1 MNKERVEGKNGND
14 KINITNYFADSV
26 TLLIYLVPARG
37 FLHSETYNFRVAES
51 NPGFERLDP
60 SPIFSK
66 DRIRIQIW
74 IEYETPY
81 PSPNFF

>member
-51 NPGFERLDP
+51 NPGF
-60 SPIFSK
+60 
-66 DRIRIQIW
+66 
-74 IEYETPY
+74 
-81 PSPNFF
+81 